1 MKKQFLLPLMVFA
14 ALAFC
19 ISACK
24 KDKETTP
31 DKDKTGCP
39 DGSICFTLD
48 GTAISKGAGGYYF
61 ADTFVFV
68 KYEEG
73 VKQLSIDIFGNT
85 AKSYT
90 VGDLQKVNNA
100 RIYYF
105 PDHNNMYMSP
115 KGSLAV
121 TELTTDLKLTG
132 TFSGTLYKYDNNNK
146 TFNYTDSVVITNGS
160 FTKAQLTKTP

>member
-1 MKKQFLLPLMVFA
+1 MIFT
-14 ALAFC
+14 ALVFC
-19 ISACK
+19 ITACK

-31 DKDKTGCP
+31 DKDKNNTGCP

-48 GTAISKGAGGYYF
+48 GTSISKTAGGYYF

-90 VGDLQKVNNA
+90 VGDLRKTNNA

-105 PDHNNMYMSP
+105 PDNNNNMYMSP
-115 KGSLAV
+115 KGSLSV

-132 TFSGTLYKYDNNNK
+132 TFSGTLYKYDDNNK
-146 TFNYTDSVVITNGS
+146 TFNYSDSMVITNGS
-160 FTKAQLTKTP
+160 FTKAQLVKTP